1 MRKSSKM
8 PIITCVS
15 AMQGKTFHKG
25 GRARGAHKRPPSQI
39 HLRVEPV
46 PRSAGGIFFSACAL
60 DALNC
65 QQNSPG
71 KMRLCLCCLSQHS
84 NSSAGQDV
92 PGSVRPSGTAFR
104 FYFRR
109 RLRLPGVDRTRSRRR
124 RCSRARFRSAPGR
137 LPVGR
142 RGSVSVCFRIRTKR
156 MWLVYTGSW
165 RSVRLI

>member
-1 MRKSSKM
+1 MTR
-8 PIITCVS
+8 PLRIILS
-15 AMQGKTFHKG
+15 ANLILKFLVH
-25 GRARGAHKRPPSQI
+25 I
-39 HLRVEPV
+39 Y
-46 PRSAGGIFFSACAL
+46 
-60 DALNC
+60 ALNC

-109 RLRLPGVDRTRSRRR
+109 LPGVDRTRSRRLPR
-124 RCSRARFRSAPGR
+124 PRCSRARFRSAPGR